1 MFKRF
6 YKHSLILCLLL
17 FTQLLMVSVGKA
29 QDTGRAP
36 GPVRVNDE
44 LSLVPAAVA
53 RIGTAPTPAVN
64 NLAGVAATT
73 AALPDIVNIAT
84 RRDAGSQL
92 MAGLQTSAI
101 SELTIDA
108 TRLVPA
114 DMEILLLSQDPTA
127 DDPFDNL
134 NDGTTF
140 YTTVYVPADA
150 VRLVT
155 EVVETTAS
163 DIQLFVG
170 RGLVPGADSLVC
182 AAVYCNIPSPDKGD
196 WWILVQNRSGTAV
209 PADTL
214 TLAHAVV
221 PHSDSRCDQL
231 LDCIE
236 DFQACLANGGP
247 FDECWQALLDCLLGI
262 LDAGELAELKACLLD
277 GWDDDCFEEWETCF
291 PDWPGLDAAQDG
303 TDDDDDDDDDC
314 DDDDGKWCECNGEHR
329 YDNHHEDSQFTYHEH
344 CDGWPFRLRNFWVE
358 GPSVV
363 GDMEPFDLRVYWDEP
378 AITSGD
384 IWYAAFDV
392 GSAPQHPGDIGTIY
406 VDLHRFEDDVVKQV
420 SAETAVPGDVLTY
433 TITIRPNVT
442 PEEPTY
448 TITDTIPAGM
458 TYVPGSASA
467 TGGVVSVTGSV
478 LTWTGPTSVPGFT
491 YRMDTSA
498 TNPACTAPLAA
509 TDGVVDGY
517 LDLAALGIS
526 PDPIIFGDT
535 VWYQAAF
542 TGGQFHLFGSP
553 QGNMLNFTDDGFVF
567 LTASGP
573 GTTPQIHQPIPTASD
588 PNNLLAVLWR
598 DMEIVYDGTRGVTL
612 VSLVS
617 ASLGREVGAIIE
629 YDGVQDRTVPG
640 STATYSF
647 EVVAYFDVDPA
658 RYEYIFAY
666 NNLTDPVTLGTI
678 GLENATGDQGV
689 QFGYN
694 DLVLADGMAICFDQV
709 GDGGTAVEI
718 SYQTRVDDN
727 AFGILTNQATH
738 ITDNPGSQ
746 EASASVDVHVGGT
759 ALFLSSSSGGVAGGV
774 VYADEDIIRYDLVT
788 GEWSLFLDGSDIG
801 LKGVDID
808 ALHLLNDGSIL
819 LSLSHHLQI
828 SNLGKVYDSDILRF
842 VPTSLGEN
850 SSGHFEMYFDGSD
863 YGLSRSG
870 EDVDAIGFAGDGRL
884 VVSTRGT
891 FKVPRTG
898 QSSFWCGDGADA
910 VAHGSSPACGQLQG
924 FAEDLIVLNKDSSSW
939 EMYFDG
945 SDVLERRGNL
955 GGVWINPATGDIYL
969 SLSKKFTIG
978 SLSGDALDIFV
989 CRPDSL
995 GDDTQCTFEDQ
1006 LFFDG
1011 SEAGLNGGRIDG
1023 FAIGH

>member
-29 QDTGRAP
+29 QDTGHAP
-36 GPVRVNDE
+36 GPVHVNDE
-44 LSLVPAAVA
+44 FSLVPAAVA
-53 RIGTAPTPAVN
+53 RIGTAPSPAVN

-73 AALPDIVNIAT
+73 AALPDIVDIAT

-114 DMEILLLSQDPTA
+114 DMGILSLSQDPTA

-140 YTTVYVPADA
+140 YTTVYVPAGA
-150 VRLVT
+150 VRLVA

-182 AAVYCNIPSPDKGD
+182 AGGDAAYCNIPSPDKGD

-209 PADTL
+209 PPDSL

-221 PHSDSRCDQL
+221 TGNNPWCQHL
-231 LDCIE
+231 EDCLE
-236 DFQACLANGGP
+236 DFQACLTNSP
-247 FDECWQALLDCLLGI
+247 FDECWQALLDCLFEGM
-262 LDAGELAELKACLLD
+262 DAAALAELNACLLD
-277 GWDDDCFEEWETCF
+277 GGGDDCFEEWNVCF
-291 PDWPGLDAAQDG
+291 PEWFDLDATLNGAY
-303 TDDDDDDDDDC
+303 DDDDDDDC
-314 DDDDGKWCECNGEHR
+314 DDGYGCECDEEHQ
-329 YDNHHEDSQFTYHEH
+329 YDNHHEDDQFTYHERCH
-344 CDGWPFRLRNFWVE
+344 WWPTWPQNMWVE
-358 GPSVV
+358 GPSAVAE
-363 GDMEPFDLRVYWDEP
+363 MEPFDLRVFWDEP
-378 AITSGD
+378 AIVAGD
-384 IWYAAFDV
+384 IWYAAFDI
-392 GSAPQHPGDIGTIY
+392 GSAPAHPGDIGTVY
-406 VDLHRFEDDVVKQV
+406 VDLHRFDDDVVKHV
-420 SAETAVPGDVLTY
+420 SAETAVPGDILTY
-433 TITIRPNVT
+433 TITLQPNVT

-478 LTWTGPTSVPGFT
+478 LTWTGPASVPGFT
-491 YRMDTSA
+491 YHMDTSA
-498 TNPACTAPLAA
+498 TNPACAAPLAD
-509 TDGVVDGY
+509 TDGVDDAY
-517 LDLAALGIS
+517 LDLAALGLS

-567 LTASGP
+567 LSGSGP

-617 ASLGREVGAIIE
+617 ASLGGEVGAIIE

-640 STATYSF
+640 STATYDF
-647 EVVAYFDVDPA
+647 EIVAYFDVDPA

-666 NNLTDPVTLGTI
+666 NNLSDPVTLGTI

-694 DLVLADGMAICFDQV
+694 DLVLTDGMAICFDQV

-746 EASASVDVHVGGT
+746 EVSVSVDVHVGGT
-759 ALFLSSSSGGVAGGV
+759 ALFLSNSSGGVAGGV
-774 VYADEDIIRYDLVT
+774 VYADEDIIRYDLAT
-788 GEWSLFLDGSDIG
+788 GEWSLLLDGSDVG
-801 LKGVDID
+801 LKNTDID
-808 ALHLLNDGSIL
+808 ALHMLDDGTIL
-819 LSLSHHLQI
+819 LSLSHRTRVPG
-828 SNLGKVYDSDILRF
+828 LGEVHNSDILRF
-842 VPTSLGEN
+842 VPISLGEE
-850 SSGHFEMYFDGSD
+850 SSGTFEMYFDGSD
-863 YGLSRSG
+863 YGLDRPR
-870 EDVDAIGFAGDGRL
+870 EDVDAIGFADDGRL

-891 FKVPRTG
+891 FKVPQTG
-898 QSSFWCGDGADA
+898 QSSFWCGGGADA
-910 VAHGSSPACGQLQG
+910 VAHWPSPSCGQLQG

-955 GGVWINPATGDIYL
+955 SGVWINPVTGDIYL
-969 SLSKKFTIG
+969 SSSKKFTIG

-995 GDDTQCTFEDQ
+995 GDDTQCTIEDQ